1 MLESSPEAVYS
12 ALQRAHKTIDEHL
25 PDQTQQATM
34 RALGDDGIRG
44 IVERF
49 VDAWER
55 SDVDAVATMLTEDAT
70 MDMPPLTSWYRGRD
84 QVAAFLREWPLSA
97 KDRFRMIPTRA
108 NGQLAFGHYRWHRD
122 AERFLAHGITLLT
135 LRGDR
140 IAEITS
146 FLDAGL
152 IDRFG
157 LPGTYPG

>member
-1 MLESSPEAVYS
+1 MYS

-25 PDQTQQATM
+25 PDKTQQATM
-34 RALGDDGIRG
+34 RALGDDGTRD

-55 SDVDAVATMLTEDAT
+55 SDVDAVAAMLTEDAM
-70 MDMPPLTSWYRGRD
+70 MDMPPLTNWYRGRD
-84 QVAAFLREWPLSA
+84 EVAAFLRGWPLSIE
-97 KDRFRMIPTRA
+97 DRFRMISTRA
-108 NGQLAFGHYRWHRD
+108 NGQLAFGHYMWDRD
-122 AERFLAHGITLLT
+122 AEKFLAHGITVLS

-152 IDRFG
+152 IERFE
-157 LPGTYPG
+157 LPGAHPDSARTSR